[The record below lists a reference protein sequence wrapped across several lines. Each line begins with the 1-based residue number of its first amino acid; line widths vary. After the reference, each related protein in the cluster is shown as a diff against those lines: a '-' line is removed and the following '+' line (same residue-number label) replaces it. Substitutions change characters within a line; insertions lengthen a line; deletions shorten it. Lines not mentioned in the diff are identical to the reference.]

1 MTARLTL
8 SRVAHLDIIA
18 SADRHDPARLLR
30 ADRYGAQR
38 IPVLEVVGIEDQ
50 RAGGQSAE
58 GGKGHTPDA
67 IAELNERQA
76 ARICP
81 AARTAT
87 AADLDDEEP
96 PGWLD
101 CDDYEIDALDSRPD
115 AETDA
120 EARARIEEIAP
131 RACGRCCGTSEEL
144 DPARPGEFRICRSCN
159 GSGVEGADPQDLCPE
174 CEQPV
179 LVAAIAADEADAPE
193 DDPDP
198 DDGGL
203 GMPAGAYRAPVPA
216 EAVLLFAEAL
226 FGGRVDR
233 STILPTCPGCGLGT
247 AHLYDGATCA
257 GCLVSGRAA

>member
-198 DDGGL
+198 GDGGL
-203 GMPAGAYRAPVPA
+203 GLPPEKGGCACARFGALACGHDRGLSVCRCACHHVVPA
-216 EAVLLFAEAL
+216 VCTHAN
-226 FGGRVDR
+226 
-233 STILPTCPGCGLGT
+233 P
-247 AHLYDGATCA
+247 HLYDGAECA
-257 GCLVSGRAA
+257 ACLLRRAA